1 MPEKMYNE
9 EKILSYKD
17 DYEKEISELY
27 SGRTIKDVISYLN
40 NQVYGP
46 ESIINLSIIDYNKS
60 AFSPFG
66 ERIYDKDYVKYFGER
81 YIYRK
86 DTNISDIISITE
98 QDDPRG
104 IILCYDDYSII
115 AIHSFDEII
124 WLDNKDNSDYLKLY
138 FKYYELDDY
147 YRKTLTKNSWDYNT
161 NDEAWHKRN
170 TPNNYRFAV
179 KLIIQYDLETHKN
192 DIQRD
197 NSQNVSNTNR
207 TSTNS
212 TNRTNTNRTNTNT
225 TNTNNYRSGYERR
238 IIDLLM
244 SNGKMKAVEI
254 AKKLKLP
261 KREVN
266 RILYYKLSD
275 ICEKDESYRWYIKE

>member
-1 MPEKMYNE
+1 MYN
-9 EKILSYKD
+9 KNHILSYKD

-27 SGRTIKDVISYLN
+27 SGRTIGDVISYLN
-40 NQVYGP
+40 KVYG
-46 ESIINLSIIDYNKS
+46 SKSKIDLSVIDYNKN
-60 AFSPFG
+60 AFNPFG
-66 ERIYDKDYVKYFGER
+66 ELIYDKDYAKYFGER

-86 DTNISDIISITE
+86 DTNISDIISIIE

-115 AIHSFDEII
+115 NIHSFDESI
-124 WLDNKDNSDYLKLY
+124 WLDNIDNSDYLKLY
-138 FKYYELDDY
+138 FRYYELDDY

-192 DIQRD
+192 EIQRD
-197 NSQNVSNTNR
+197 NSQNVIN
-207 TSTNS
+207 
-212 TNRTNTNRTNTNT
+212 TNRTNTNRANT
-225 TNTNNYRSGYERR
+225 TNYSSGYERR

-254 AKKLKLP
+254 AKELKLP

-275 ICEKDESYRWYIKE
+275 ICEKDESYRWCIKE